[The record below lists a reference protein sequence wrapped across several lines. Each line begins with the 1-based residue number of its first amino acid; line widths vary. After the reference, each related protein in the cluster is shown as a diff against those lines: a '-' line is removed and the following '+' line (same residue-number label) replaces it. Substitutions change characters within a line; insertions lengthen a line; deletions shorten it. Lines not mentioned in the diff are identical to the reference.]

1 MPGHGKGGP
10 SSIAPR
16 VAIEEVELE
25 GDELEHV
32 EWVDWMQFCWRG
44 QGDRWFR
51 EMDPAIELED
61 PIQPGTP
68 HDAACPCA
76 LCVEPFPHDALCPCA
91 LCVELREMEPE
102 AQPDTPPEACTC
114 ARCMPACSVEGSSVE
129 GS

>member
-1 MPGHGKGGP
+1 
-10 SSIAPR
+10 
-16 VAIEEVELE
+16 
-25 GDELEHV
+25 
-32 EWVDWMQFCWRG
+32 
-44 QGDRWFR
+44 
-51 EMDPAIELED
+51 MDPAIELEY

-68 HDAACPCA
+68 HDAA
-76 LCVEPFPHDALCPCA
+76 CPCA